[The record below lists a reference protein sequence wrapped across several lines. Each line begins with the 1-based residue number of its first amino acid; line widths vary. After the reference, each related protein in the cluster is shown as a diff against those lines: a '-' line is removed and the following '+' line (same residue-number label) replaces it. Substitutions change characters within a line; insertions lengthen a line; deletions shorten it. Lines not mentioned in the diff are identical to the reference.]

1 MTQETLT
8 QETCQTLICFV
19 QDFPASHFQLLEKGE
34 ALQMPEGRSSLKL
47 PDCLKTSGLSIFSLK
62 TYPDCYHMTRGGR
75 FTPSL
80 VHFLNW
86 GIVWN
91 GKCLTA
97 KISESRRQE
106 RECILSDI
114 LMDDVPE
121 KYFLTQEQTRQL
133 LYNSFRAGRGAEST
147 TQQE

>member
-1 MTQETLT
+1 MMQETLT

-34 ALQMPEGRSSLKL
+34 ALQMPEGLSSLKL

-97 KISESRRQE
+97 RISESRRQE

>member
-34 ALQMPEGRSSLKL
+34 ALQMPEGLSSLKL
-47 PDCLKTSGLSIFSLK
+47 PDCLKTSGLNIFSLK

-97 KISESRRQE
+97 RISESRREE

-121 KYFLTQEQTRQL
+121 KYFLTQKQTRQL

-147 TQQE
+147 TLQE

>member
-1 MTQETLT
+1 MMQETLT

-47 PDCLKTSGLSIFSLK
+47 PDCLRTSGLSIFSLK

-97 KISESRRQE
+97 RISESRRQE

-147 TQQE
+147 TLQE

>member
-97 KISESRRQE
+97 RISESHRQE

>member
-97 KISESRRQE
+97 RISESRRQE

-147 TQQE
+147 TLQE